1 MGKPAVTALGWQ
13 SGFCSGSVF
22 EKAHLRIGD
31 LGLLLCFFY
40 KSMLTDPGLVSHDE
54 ASYLIFTLLFDA

>member
-13 SGFCSGSVF
+13 SGICLGSVF

-31 LGLLLCFFY
+31 LHVAAPSFLLRVNADR
-40 KSMLTDPGLVSHDE
+40 SRVGVS
-54 ASYLIFTLLFDA
+54 